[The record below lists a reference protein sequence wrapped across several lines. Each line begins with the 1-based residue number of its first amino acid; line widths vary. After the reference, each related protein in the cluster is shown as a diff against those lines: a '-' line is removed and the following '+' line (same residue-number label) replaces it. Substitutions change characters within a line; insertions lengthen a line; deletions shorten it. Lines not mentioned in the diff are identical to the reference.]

1 MDASDNQELN
11 TTPAT
16 APGASASEYNAS
28 QITVLEGLEAV
39 RKRPSMYIGD
49 THERGLHHLVY
60 EVVDNS
66 IDEALAG
73 FCHNIEV
80 IINIDNSITVN
91 DDGRGIPVDMHPV
104 EHKPACEVALTILHA
119 GGKFN
124 HSAYKVS
131 GGLHGVGVSCVNA
144 LSEWLVLKVCR
155 DGYEHQ
161 MKFARGVTV
170 NRLERLRA
178 TDRTGTSVSF
188 KPDAEIF
195 SVTEYKWDILSNRLR
210 ELAFLNAGIRITL
223 RDMRTDTPRTETY
236 HFGGGLREFASYLNA
251 GKNTLNEVI
260 YFQTARN
267 DLEAEIAMQY
277 NDSYTE
283 TIYSYANNINTVEGG
298 THLTGFQGALTRCI
312 NNYIK
317 SIPKYKNEPAV
328 TGTDVREGLAAVI
341 SVKVKDPQFEGQTKT
356 KLGNSEV
363 AGIVGSIVYDT
374 LTTYFEEHPAEAQQI
389 VEKTL
394 LASQAREAARK
405 ARENTR
411 RKSPL
416 EGNSL
421 PGKLADCSDKD
432 PALCELY
439 IVEGQSAG
447 GSAKSGRCSRF
458 QAILPIRGKIL
469 NVEKA
474 RMDRLYNNQEICTLI
489 TAIGCGIGNAPS
501 DDNKTDCCDPAKA
514 RYQRIVIMTDAD
526 VDGSHIA
533 TLLLTFFY
541 RHMKPMIDAGYIYI
555 AQPPLFKVTR
565 RKKEEYVD
573 NEDQLAGILLKLGLA
588 DVTILL
594 PDGTPIPDDQRGQVI
609 QNIREFVR
617 LADGLHRYDLQP
629 QDYLEQARLHDGAFP
644 EYLISVREMNGA
656 VTTHFATD
664 TEDEKAVIAR
674 LEARLKDE
682 LFPNGASDEDL
693 ESFSS
698 ASYIDTLHITEAQ
711 PMQAIVEQL
720 AQAGLNTAAI
730 LTPADSPVATITQG
744 EKTGTPVFCLADIAE
759 RIVAI
764 GRQGLTIQRY
774 KGLGEMNAEQ
784 LWETTMDPTRRK
796 MLKVTMDDAIKA
808 EKLFSLLM
816 GDQVEPRRDYIEAH
830 AESMKNLDI

>member
-1 MDASDNQELN
+1 M
-11 TTPAT
+11 P
-16 APGASASEYNAS
+16 
-28 QITVLEGLEAV
+28 
-39 RKRPSMYIGD
+39 
-49 THERGLHHLVY
+49 
-60 EVVDNS
+60 
-66 IDEALAG
+66 
-73 FCHNIEV
+73 
-80 IINIDNSITVN
+80 
-91 DDGRGIPVDMHPV
+91 
-104 EHKPACEVALTILHA
+104 
-119 GGKFN
+119 
-124 HSAYKVS
+124 
-131 GGLHGVGVSCVNA
+131 
-144 LSEWLVLKVCR
+144 
-155 DGYEHQ
+155 
-161 MKFARGVTV
+161 
-170 NRLERLRA
+170 
-178 TDRTGTSVSF
+178 
-188 KPDAEIF
+188 
-195 SVTEYKWDILSNRLR
+195 
-210 ELAFLNAGIRITL
+210 
-223 RDMRTDTPRTETY
+223 
-236 HFGGGLREFASYLNA
+236 
-251 GKNTLNEVI
+251 
-260 YFQTARN
+260 
-267 DLEAEIAMQY
+267 
-277 NDSYTE
+277 
-283 TIYSYANNINTVEGG
+283 
-298 THLTGFQGALTRCI
+298 
-312 NNYIK
+312 
-317 SIPKYKNEPAV
+317 
-328 TGTDVREGLAAVI
+328 
-341 SVKVKDPQFEGQTKT
+341 
-356 KLGNSEV
+356 
-363 AGIVGSIVYDT
+363 
-374 LTTYFEEHPAEAQQI
+374 
-389 VEKTL
+389 
-394 LASQAREAARK
+394 
-405 ARENTR
+405 
-411 RKSPL
+411 
-416 EGNSL
+416 
-421 PGKLADCSDKD
+421 
-432 PALCELY
+432 
-439 IVEGQSAG
+439 
-447 GSAKSGRCSRF
+447 
-458 QAILPIRGKIL
+458 
-469 NVEKA
+469 
-474 RMDRLYNNQEICTLI
+474 
-489 TAIGCGIGNAPS
+489 
-501 DDNKTDCCDPAKA
+501 
-514 RYQRIVIMTDAD
+514 DAD

-533 TLLLTFFY
+533 TLRLTFFY

-744 EKTGTPVFCLADIAE
+744 EKTGTPVFCLADIA
-759 RIVAI
+759 I